1 MRVIVLTALLACT
14 SGLSAAQTAEE
25 MLGPVDLSTPE
36 SAVFSLMRGMYQ
48 GDTDMIDRVMLE
60 DGVFR
65 RVLPDGRVSQDGLPD
80 WKEWVGTL
88 EVGAAHEDLFAVRT
102 EQFGNMATVWAPFV
116 ISVNGEIANC
126 GVNTMTLA
134 QTQGE
139 WKIVFGMDTPAPK
152 DTCHTFKATYPAP

>member
-14 SGLSAAQTAEE
+14 SGLSAAQTAED

-36 SAVFSLMRGMYQ
+36 STVFSLMRGMYQ

-152 DTCHTFKATYPAP
+152 DTCHTFKATYSAP

>member
-1 MRVIVLTALLACT
+1 MRLVLLSTLMAFI
-14 SGLSAAQTAEE
+14 SGLSSAQTADE

-36 SAVFSLMRGMYQ
+36 NAVHSLMRGMYQ

-80 WKEWVGTL
+80 WRTWVGTL
-88 EVGAAHEDLFAVRT
+88 EVGTAHEELFAVRT
-102 EQFGNMATVWAPFV
+102 QQFGNMATVWAPFV
-116 ISVNGEIANC
+116 ISVNGTIANC

-134 QTQGE
+134 ETGGE
-139 WKIVFGMDTPAPK
+139 WKIVFGMDTPAPRES
-152 DTCHTFKATYPAP
+152 CHTFKATYSAP